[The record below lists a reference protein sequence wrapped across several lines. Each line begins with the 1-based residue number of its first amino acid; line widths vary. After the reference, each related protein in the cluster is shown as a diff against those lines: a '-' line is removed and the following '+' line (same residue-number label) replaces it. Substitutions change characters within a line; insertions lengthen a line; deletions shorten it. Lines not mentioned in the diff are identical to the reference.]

1 MMLGKGSADAGE
13 RKIFTLIELL
23 VVIAIIAILAAML
36 LPALQQARERAKASS
51 CVNNLKQYGLSV
63 TQYVSDS
70 GGMFPEGPN
79 NDQKFY
85 KQMAIYMAPS
95 IIALRRSH
103 SAKQSMH
110 YFIEA
115 NLTLKG
121 VGPMHCP
128 SAVKHNETGGNSILF
143 ALNPNY
149 YIRSEQRGASYVQKP
164 HQVPKPGRKIFVCD
178 SARWSSDFVIN
189 TASYGIFA
197 DTSYPFSTLANRTQA
212 VDFRH
217 QGRKSANLLFVD
229 GHVEGKGV
237 GDLTGRASYYVM
249 PRR

>member
-1 MMLGKGSADAGE
+1 MSGKAPADAGE

-36 LPALQQARERAKASS
+36 LPALQQARERAKSAA

-79 NDQKFY
+79 NDQKWY
-85 KQMAIYMAPS
+85 KQMAIYIAPS
-95 IIALRRSH
+95 LLAYRKVNG
-103 SAKQSMH
+103 AKQSVH
-110 YFIEA
+110 YFIEE

-128 SAVKHNETGGNSILF
+128 SAVKHNETGGKSILF
-143 ALNPNY
+143 AINPNY
-149 YIRSEQRGASYVQKP
+149 YIRTGDTGASFVQKP
-164 HQVPKPGRKIFVCD
+164 HQILKPGRKIYACD

-197 DTSYPFSTLANRTQA
+197 DTSYPFSTLADRTQA

-217 QGRKSANLLFVD
+217 DGMKRANLLFAD
-229 GHVEGKGV
+229 GHVDGKKV
-237 GDLTGRASYYVM
+237 GDLTGKASYYVM